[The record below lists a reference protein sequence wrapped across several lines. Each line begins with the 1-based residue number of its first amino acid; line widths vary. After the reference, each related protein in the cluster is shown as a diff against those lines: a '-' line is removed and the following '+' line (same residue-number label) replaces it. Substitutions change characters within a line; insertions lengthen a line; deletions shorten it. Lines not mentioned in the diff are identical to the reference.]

1 MDKMVP
7 ALLAVAIEYSEI
19 ASVTP
24 SHKASGR
31 NLECR
36 WTFFK
41 LIIMIISGILS
52 AYIFQALPRCFIWFH
67 KLHNNSMR

>member
-1 MDKMVP
+1 MVP

-36 WTFFK
+36 WTFFINNYDNK
-41 LIIMIISGILS
+41 WNTECL
-52 AYIFQALPRCFIWFH
+52 YIPGTSKMLYMVP
-67 KLHNNSMR
+67 